1 MELNTSFNLRL
12 EKMNK
17 VENLKKVKL
26 SMQAGTSTERMDL
39 TPTAL
44 EYEFIFGIGPA
55 GMCPFEYQLVNK
67 NEGDIVL
74 LHIKEEEIHPF
85 KGHLKLPF
93 LDLLDENNSIYVK
106 AKIVK
111 IEQPDS
117 KEVVKALA
125 ESTSHAGDCDCGCGC

>member
-1 MELNTSFNLRL
+1 
-12 EKMNK
+12 MNK
-17 VENLKKVKL
+17 VENLKKVTL
-26 SMQAGTSTERMDL
+26 RIEAGTNADHMDL
-39 TPTAL
+39 TLEAL
-44 EYEFIFGIGPA
+44 EFEFIFGIGPD
-55 GMCPFEYQLVNK
+55 GMCPFEYELVNK
-67 NEGDIVL
+67 KEGDIVL

>member
-1 MELNTSFNLRL
+1 
-12 EKMNK
+12 MNK

-26 SMQAGTSTERMDL
+26 SMEAGTTAERMDL

-44 EYEFIFGIGPA
+44 DYEFIFGIGPE
-55 GMCPFEYQLVNK
+55 GMCPFEYQLINK

-74 LHIKEEEIHPF
+74 LRLKKEESHPF
-85 KGHLKLPF
+85 LGHLQLPI
-93 LDLLDENNSIYVK
+93 LNLLEEKKSIYVK
-106 AKIVK
+106 VKIAK

-125 ESTSHAGDCDCGCGC
+125 ELTSHAGDCGCGCSC